1 MTALLVAEGLAVE
14 YPGRRGWAGL
24 GPAPPPF
31 LALSD
36 VSLAIEPGET
46 VALVGESGS
55 GKTTLG
61 RCLLALL
68 APTAGQVR
76 FRGADLAS
84 LEPRDLRR
92 LRRRFQPI
100 FQDPSQALPPHR
112 RVRSIVAEPL
122 AIHEIGSAGER
133 SNRVVA
139 ALSRVGLGPELLE
152 RLPHELSGG
161 QRQRVA
167 IARAFVAG
175 PELVV
180 ADEPVSALDA
190 SVRRGILRL
199 LAELR
204 HELALA
210 LVLVSHDLAWVEDLA
225 QRVAVLYAGRLVELG
240 TAAAVLERS
249 RHPYTASLVAATPR
263 LTGAEHPHSPV
274 PPGGVLAPPD
284 PRAVG
289 CAFEPRCPR
298 RQDRC
303 RVERPSL
310 TSTTAG
316 GSTVACHF
324 PLDGAV

>member
-1 MTALLVAEGLAVE
+1 LAEGLAVE
-14 YPGRRGWAGL
+14 YPGRRGWGGL
-24 GPAPPPF
+24 GPAAPPF
-31 LALSD
+31 LALSE
-36 VSLAIEPGET
+36 VSLAIDPGET

-68 APTAGQVR
+68 APSAGQVR
-76 FRGADLAS
+76 FQGADLAS
-84 LEPRDLRR
+84 LAPHDLRR

-122 AIHEIGSAGER
+122 VIHEIGTAGER
-133 SNRVVA
+133 TERVVA

-204 HELALA
+204 RELGLA
-210 LVLVSHDLAWVEDLA
+210 LVLVSHDLAWLEELA
-225 QRVAVLYAGRLVELG
+225 QRVAVLYAGRLVEIG
-240 TAAAVLERS
+240 SAAAVLQRPG
-249 RHPYTASLVAATPR
+249 HPYTASLVAATPR
-263 LTGAEHPHSPV
+263 LTGADRPQPLV
-274 PPGGVLAPPD
+274 PPGGALAPPD

-303 RVERPSL
+303 RVARPSL
-310 TSTTAG
+310 ASASAG
-316 GSTVACHF
+316 GSKVACHF
-324 PLDGAV
+324 PLD